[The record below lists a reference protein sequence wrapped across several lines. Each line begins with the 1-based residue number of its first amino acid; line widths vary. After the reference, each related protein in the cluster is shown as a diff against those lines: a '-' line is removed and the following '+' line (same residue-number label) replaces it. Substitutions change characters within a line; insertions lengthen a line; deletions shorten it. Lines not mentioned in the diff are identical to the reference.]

1 MFLSQTTQTMKKNS
15 KNIKYVNKHVQMDGN
30 ANYDH
35 WEKKGDQGDSFFF
48 TPNTTETGAVASW
61 RKRGTAQ
68 QMSDGTFEFVIKKD
82 YRANATLIKKLAH
95 GRVSETRDGAILLTV
110 KVFLN
115 ENVNIPQ
122 TINEEAA
129 LACEALR
136 NYTHKA

>member
-1 MFLSQTTQTMKKNS
+1 MKKNS
-15 KNIKYVNKHVQMDGN
+15 KHNNTFVNEHCQMDGN
-30 ANYDH
+30 ACYDH
-35 WEKKGDQGDSFFF
+35 WDKKGDQGDSFFF
-48 TPNTTETGAVASW
+48 TPNANQTGAVGNW

-122 TINEEAA
+122 TIHEEAA

-136 NYTHKA
+136 NYTHKV